1 MPATKLRAIFS
12 AWWPLAASW
21 LFMGTELPMISA
33 VMARLPDPKI
43 HLAAYGG
50 VVFPIALIIEAPIIM
65 LLSTST
71 ALSKDAAS
79 YQKIYRFM
87 MWAGGILTLA
97 HFLLAFT
104 PLFYPLVQGLMQVPD
119 EIVEPS
125 RIGLMIMIPWTWS
138 IAYRRFNQGVLI
150 RFGHSKA
157 VGVGTAFRLAAN
169 GLALFAGWHIGGLPG
184 IVVGTSGIAAGVL
197 TEALYVGLRVRPV
210 LRGPLQ
216 AAKPVEPRLSWRF
229 FYGFYIPLALTAFIN
244 LVTQPLGSAALS
256 RMPLA
261 LESLAVWPV
270 LGGFIFMWRSMGF
283 AYQDVVV
290 AQLDTPGTTR
300 SIQRFTWLLA
310 AFSIGGL
317 GLVAATD
324 LGRIWFQTVSGL
336 ETELVDLARRGLWIA
351 LLWPALSI
359 LQNYYQGVIVSGKKT
374 WVVTLSIVVFMAVT
388 GLVLFFGTLEGRF
401 TGLFVGLVA
410 FQSGYGAQAL
420 VLAAFSRPVLRRAA
434 NRDADLFG
442 QAAAAD

>member
-1 MPATKLRAIFS
+1 MPESNLRSIFS

-71 ALSKDAAS
+71 ALSKDFAS

-87 MWAGGILTLA
+87 MWAGGILTLI

-104 PLFYPLVQGLMQVPD
+104 PLYYPLVEGLMQVPD

-125 RIGLMIMIPWTWS
+125 RIGLMIMLPWTWT

-150 RFGHSKA
+150 RFGQSKA

-169 GLALFAGWHIGGLPG
+169 ALALLVGWQIGGLPG
-184 IVVGTSGIAAGVL
+184 IVVGTSGISAGVI
-197 TEALYVGLRVRPV
+197 TEAIYAGLRVRPV

-216 AAKPVEPRLSWRF
+216 QAKLVDPALTWRF
-229 FYGFYIPLALTAFIN
+229 FYGFYVPLALTAFIN
-244 LVTQPLGSAALS
+244 LITQPWGSAALS
-256 RMPLA
+256 RMPLP

-270 LGGFIFMWRSMGF
+270 LGGFIFMWRSTKQMN
-283 AYQDVVV
+283 
-290 AQLDTPGTTR
+290 TTAW
-300 SIQRFTWLLA
+300 T
-310 AFSIGGL
+310 
-317 GLVAATD
+317 
-324 LGRIWFQTVSGL
+324 
-336 ETELVDLARRGLWIA
+336 
-351 LLWPALSI
+351 
-359 LQNYYQGVIVSGKKT
+359 
-374 WVVTLSIVVFMAVT
+374 
-388 GLVLFFGTLEGRF
+388 
-401 TGLFVGLVA
+401 
-410 FQSGYGAQAL
+410 AL
-420 VLAAFSRPVLRRAA
+420 VCGSLTDFIAMES
-434 NRDADLFG
+434 
-442 QAAAAD
+442 